1 MNINELQQL
10 KERVGKA
17 KSTLDVAR
25 GKLESIRGSIEEKGF
40 KSIKELKAEIDRLD
54 VEIADASLELQK
66 RIADWKEQYGE
77 LIGN

>member
-10 KERVGKA
+10 KERIGKA

-25 GKLESIRGSIEEKGF
+25 GRLESIKGSIEEKGF
-40 KSIKELKAEIDRLD
+40 GSIKELKTEIDRLD